1 MSETKTKV
9 VGTKSSGYNYKY
21 TSLGDLALAGVEIPP
36 MRVATLCDGN
46 GVPVIIDGQPIEYV
60 EALVNDQWI
69 KGARIVIPKESKMN
83 AAQLYGSAL
92 TYARRYTALTVLGIV
107 TDDDSKLEVRTEA
120 DQNALDEQAK
130 EELRKLYDKAG
141 GKDFE
146 KWFKD
151 STPKGFDSNAYGK
164 MKHTLLKQI
173 NANIEKGEKNEQG

>member
-46 GVPVIIDGQPIEYV
+46 GVPVIVEGQPIEYV
-60 EALVNDQWI
+60 EALVNDEWI

-120 DQNALDEQAK
+120 DQKALDEEKK
-130 EELRKLYDKAG
+130 EELKAMYDRAG

-146 KWFKD
+146 KWFTD
-151 STPKGFDSNAYGK
+151 STPKGFDGKAYMS
-164 MKHTLLKQI
+164 MKATLLKQL
-173 NANIEKGEKNEQG
+173 NKLAEEGSLK